1 MAVWG
6 DCSWEVTRGTNNSKQ
21 SGERTGSMGERELAT
36 GNTQHSDT
44 VLMCSSICVG
54 WVTDS
59 KDS

>member
-1 MAVWG
+1 
-6 DCSWEVTRGTNNSKQ
+6 
-21 SGERTGSMGERELAT
+21 MGERELAT

-59 KDS
+59 KDRVCSKVGKKEGKGTGDISGLRSC